1 MVLEG
6 HVVLCVT
13 EPNFLKNFLHPKWGK
28 WVQKRVFWICWKI
41 WALIFSEFSLYRT
54 FILIIVFLHKS
65 HTWEKSGSWD
75 MSQNVLSQSD
85 CRIFKSIISLKQNGE
100 RALFFA
106 CWYMFMEIKSWLKN
120 FGVGVVKSGCGHSVH
135 GTLKLA
141 VSLEEINRVNW
152 FFWCVSKNS
161 AKSWKLLQ

>member
-13 EPNFLKNFLHPKWGK
+13 EPNFLKNFLHRKWGK
-28 WVQKRVFWICWKI
+28 WAKKRVFWICWKI

-100 RALFFA
+100 RALYF
-106 CWYMFMEIKSWLKN
+106 CMLIHVHGNQKLIEKSW
-120 FGVGVVKSGCGHSVH
+120 G
-135 GTLKLA
+135 
-141 VSLEEINRVNW
+141 
-152 FFWCVSKNS
+152 WCDQKWVWPLCSWDSKIGYISRRN
-161 AKSWKLLQ
+161 